1 MSPGRR
7 TPVGLVI
14 GSTDSMALPS
24 SSPLKLLAE
33 LLELDQVSRERRASW
48 SLAQRQRRQVIC
60 TDLRAWALA
69 RQVAPEGAEQRRD
82 PRAPMRIRVQLL
94 GGPRPVELQSESLA
108 VGGLSATLHFAPRKG
123 DLMALR
129 LIPPAP
135 EAPLELMGEVV
146 WYDARKARAGLRFK
160 DPNDE
165 AKSVLERIVFG
176 ELVRN
181 AARDPG

>member
-1 MSPGRR
+1 
-7 TPVGLVI
+7 
-14 GSTDSMALPS
+14 MALPS

-33 LLELDQVSRERRASW
+33 LLELDQVSRERRAAW
-48 SLAQRQRRQVIC
+48 PLAQRQRRQVIC
-60 TDLRAWALA
+60 QDLRSWALA
-69 RQVAPEGAEQRRD
+69 RQAAPEGSEQRRD
-82 PRAPMRIRVQLL
+82 PRAAVHIRVQLL
-94 GGPRPVELQSESLA
+94 GGPRPIELRSESLA

-129 LIPPAP
+129 LIPPEP

-160 DPNDE
+160 DPSDE
-165 AKSVLERIVFG
+165 AKSVLERLVFG